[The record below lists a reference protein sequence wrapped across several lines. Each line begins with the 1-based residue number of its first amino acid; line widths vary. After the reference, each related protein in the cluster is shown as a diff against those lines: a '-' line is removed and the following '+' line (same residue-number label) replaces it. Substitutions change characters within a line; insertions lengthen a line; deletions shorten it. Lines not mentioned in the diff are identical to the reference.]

1 MTITDIYEGLKQAR
15 RVALAFQDRFETNPV
30 LCQRAARTYG
40 SLSSMQ
46 THVQKL
52 LDPIGFDPV
61 DDSTDPASAIGGK

>member
-1 MTITDIYEGLKQAR
+1 MTIVDMYEGLKQAR
-15 RVALAFQDRFETNPV
+15 KVALAFQDRFEANPT

-52 LDPIGFDPV
+52 LDPIGFSTV
-61 DDSTDPASAIGGK
+61 DDGTDPASAIGGK